1 MGIGELFGLIV
12 LIADIWAIVNV
23 LQSRSST
30 GAKVLWV
37 VGILIFPLLG
47 FLVWLFAGPRGGNRY

>member
-1 MGIGELFGLIV
+1 MLGIGELLGVIV

-23 LQSRSST
+23 MQSRSST
-30 GAKVLWV
+30 GEKVLWA

-47 FLVWLFAGPRGGNRY
+47 FLVWLFAGPRGSMR